1 MSTEYFN
8 PLKDT
13 QRVKVV
19 NEKDYVILF
28 TDTRGAL
35 LYEEEEHMDG
45 FEEEVFQKLGRKEL
59 IQLIPGLFK
68 VVKERLEM
76 RMKGFND
83 FYFIVGSFEEEIN
96 KLITL
101 ENIERTTQLS
111 DDVVM
116 VYNTS
121 GTVSFFDKNRKR
133 LRVISA

>member
-1 MSTEYFN
+1 MSTEQFN
-8 PLKDT
+8 ALNDT
-13 QRVKVV
+13 QRIKVI

-28 TDTRGAL
+28 TDTRGVI
-35 LYEEEEHMDG
+35 LYEDEEING
-45 FEEEVFQKLGRKEL
+45 FDEELFQKLGRKEL
-59 IQLIPGLFK
+59 IHLVPGLLK
-68 VVKERLEM
+68 TVKERLET

-83 FYFIVGSFEEEIN
+83 FYFIVGPFEEEIN
-96 KLITL
+96 KLIAL

>member
-1 MSTEYFN
+1 MSTEQFN
-8 PLKDT
+8 ALNDT
-13 QRVKVV
+13 QRVKVI

-28 TDTRGAL
+28 TDTRGVI
-35 LYEEEEHMDG
+35 LYEDEEISG
-45 FEEEVFQKLGRKEL
+45 FEEGLFQKLGRKEL
-59 IQLIPGLFK
+59 IHLIPGLLK
-68 VVKERLEM
+68 TVKERLET

-83 FYFIVGSFEEEIN
+83 FYFIVGPFEEEIN